1 MFSRDVKFPIHMS
14 MQCFASWFIV
24 DCMRSAVFKMAGGFE
39 NIILIFF
46 NLEFSKNFQN
56 TRYEFLWEIFREKI
70 PKSCGWCYEVTSFN
84 TKVKVTSDL
93 SELVLCENRQTRTT
107 ELRKC
112 FRQDLSR
119 FQSMCFRDMF
129 YVFPCENRPQETIK
143 VVWNERINPPVRA
156 RNSSGFYQGIPA
168 DVCQHKWFNCFVIH
182 G

>member
-1 MFSRDVKFPIHMS
+1 M
-14 MQCFASWFIV
+14 
-24 DCMRSAVFKMAGGFE
+24 
-39 NIILIFF
+39 
-46 NLEFSKNFQN
+46 
-56 TRYEFLWEIFREKI
+56 WEIFREKI
-70 PKSCGWCYEVTSFN
+70 PKSCGRCYEITSFN

-119 FQSMCFRDMF
+119 FQSMFFRDMF
-129 YVFPCENRPQETIK
+129 YVFPFENRPQETIK

-182 G
+182 GQIPFRMPPRERSPFTGTKIWEMGLFSWQERTWR